1 VTFLKFKQNDFE
13 NQRIRKFLQIT
24 FVTDLM
30 DEFKPDKTLL
40 LKLLDTPMPFG
51 KYKGRM
57 LIDLPEAY
65 LLWFQK
71 QGFPR
76 GEIGKLLQLML
87 EIEVSGTKNLVKSI
101 KNA

>member
-1 VTFLKFKQNDFE
+1 
-13 NQRIRKFLQIT
+13 
-24 FVTDLM
+24 
-30 DEFKPDKTLL
+30 
-40 LKLLDTPMPFG
+40 MPFG

-71 QGFPR
+71 QGFQR
-76 GEIGKLLQLML
+76 GKIGKLLLLML
-87 EIEVSGTKNLVKSI
+87 EIEVSGTRNLVKSI